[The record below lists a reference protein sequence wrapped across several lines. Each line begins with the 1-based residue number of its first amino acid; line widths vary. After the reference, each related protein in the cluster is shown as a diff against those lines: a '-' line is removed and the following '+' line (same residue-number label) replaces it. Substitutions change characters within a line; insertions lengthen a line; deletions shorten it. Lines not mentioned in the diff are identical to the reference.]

1 MTKLLL
7 AAVLSLGGALVP
19 QSASAIQWE
28 KCPPDPPYPAPGDGI
43 ECGTV
48 EVPVDWSLPDGE
60 QIKIFA
66 SRSKARKQ
74 KLGTLVTNPGGPGNP
89 GATPVMRAPEE
100 FPDEILDSFDIIGFD
115 PRGIGRSH
123 DIQCDDTLVNKTFP
137 PPATQAAWDELVVH
151 NRRVGESCREK
162 TGPLFDHLDT
172 MSVARD
178 VEAIRR
184 ALGAEKI
191 SFLGQSYG
199 TLIGQHYAQ
208 LFPDKLD
215 RLVLDG
221 VVDHGLKTAA
231 AQLLDGAKESER
243 AYREYLDP
251 AQRRTV
257 TLLFAKAD
265 RGTLKH
271 GTTIVTPHMLTAL
284 LNEYFGADS
293 MKELIKNLATGKGE
307 VPFESPY
314 VEIMHRATW
323 CQDFSVTTTFAQ
335 FGKAMAAA
343 REAAPG
349 IRHNAQSTDFVL
361 GCQGWPAKVTNPPAT
376 PELKGVN
383 ALIATYERDLAT
395 PKAWALR
402 VAARIPAARRVVLA
416 ATGHIIYGRHAV
428 TDAQKCVQR
437 EISRFLITGESSGTT
452 CGN

>member
-7 AAVLSLGGALVP
+7 AAVLSLGGALAP

-28 KCPPDPPYPAPGDGI
+28 KCPPDPPYPAPGEGI

-48 EVPVDWSLPDGE
+48 KVPVNWSLPGGE
-60 QIKIFA
+60 QIKVFV

-89 GATPVMRAPEE
+89 GATPVMMAPEE

-123 DIQCDDTLVNKTFP
+123 PIQCDDTLMTKTFT
-137 PPATQAAWDELVVH
+137 PPATQTAWNELVAH
-151 NRRVGESCREK
+151 NRRLGESCRKK

-172 MSVARD
+172 RSVARD

-231 AQLLDGAKESER
+231 AHLLDGAQEAER
-243 AYREYLDP
+243 VYREHLDP
-251 AQRRTV
+251 AQSRTV
-257 TLLFAKAD
+257 TLLFARAD

-271 GTTIVTPHMLTAL
+271 GKTTVTPYMLTVL
-284 LNEYFGADS
+284 LNQYLGTDHMEKVINS
-293 MKELIKNLATGKGE
+293 LATGKGE
-307 VPFESPY
+307 VPFSSSY
-314 VEIMHRATW
+314 AEIMHRAAW
-323 CQDFSVTTTFAQ
+323 CQDFSVATTFAQ
-335 FGKAMAAA
+335 FGKAMATA
-343 REAAPG
+343 RKAAPG
-349 IRHNAQSTDFVL
+349 IRYNSQSTNFVL

-376 PELKGVN
+376 PEVKGVN

-395 PKAWALR
+395 PKAWAGR
-402 VAARIPAARRVVLA
+402 VAARIPGAGRVVLP
-416 ATGHIIYGRHAV
+416 ATGHITYRRYAV
-428 TDAQKCVQR
+428 TDAQKCVHR
-437 EISRFLITGESSGTT
+437 EVTGFLITGQGSGTT
-452 CGN
+452 CGS

>member
-1 MTKLLL
+1 MKLLL
-7 AAVLSLGGALVP
+7 AAVLGLGGALAP

-28 KCPPDPPYPAPGDGI
+28 KCPPNPPFPAPGEGI

-48 EVPVDWSLPDGE
+48 KVPVDWSLPDGE
-60 QIKIFA
+60 QISVFV

-89 GATPVMRAPEE
+89 GATPVMTAPEE
-100 FPDEILDSFDIIGFD
+100 FPDEILDSFDIVGFD

-123 DIQCDDTLVNKTFP
+123 GIQCDDTLVSKTFT
-137 PPATQAAWDELVVH
+137 PPATQAAWDELVAH
-151 NRRVGESCREK
+151 NRRLGESCRK
-162 TGPLFDHLDT
+162 NTGPLFDHLDT
-172 MSVARD
+172 ESVARD

-208 LFPDKLD
+208 LFPEKLD

-221 VVDHGLKTAA
+221 VVDHGLTTAA
-231 AQLLDGAKESER
+231 AHLLDGAKEAER
-243 AYREYLDP
+243 AYREHLDP
-251 AQRRTV
+251 AQSRTV

-271 GTTIVTPHMLTAL
+271 GKTTVTPDMLTAL
-284 LNEYFGADS
+284 LNDYLGTDY
-293 MKELIKNLATGKGE
+293 MKEVIKNLATGKGG
-307 VPFESPY
+307 VPFNPPG

-323 CQDFSVTTTFAQ
+323 CQDFSVATTFAQ

-343 REAAPG
+343 RKAAPG
-349 IRHNAQSTDFVL
+349 VRYNAQSTNFVL
-361 GCQGWPAKVTNPPAT
+361 GCQGWPAKVSNPPAT
-376 PELKGVN
+376 PEVKGVN

-395 PKAWALR
+395 PKAWAWR
-402 VAARIPAARRVVLA
+402 VAASIPGAGRVVLA
-416 ATGHIIYGRHAV
+416 ATGHITYGRYAV

-437 EISRFLITGESSGTT
+437 EVSGFLITGEGPGTT
-452 CGN
+452 CGS